1 MMAQGLFN
9 KTASLFK
16 SSIAEGTLLGWV
28 RLARFARSGKELS
41 VFAADRLPNLGTV
54 ENMEKELPSCCFF
67 TRVRVPKKSQR
78 HHPSRS
84 KQEKVA
90 TLLDD

>member
-16 SSIAEGTLLGWV
+16 SSIAEGTLLGWL

-41 VFAADRLPNLGTV
+41 SSPPTAYQTQA
-54 ENMEKELPSCCFF
+54 PS
-67 TRVRVPKKSQR
+67 KI
-78 HHPSRS
+78 
-84 KQEKVA
+84 
-90 TLLDD
+90 